1 MGGEWQD
8 TTIGEIASPARN
20 SLVGGPFGSNL
31 VSRDYTDNGVPVI
44 RGQNMDQ
51 RWIAGVFVYVTPEK
65 ADALRANLARPGDIV
80 FTQRGTLGQVS
91 LVPGEPY
98 ALYLVSQSQMKLT
111 VNAARAD
118 HVFIYYAC
126 RSPQQREIIRQNAIQ
141 TGVPHINLGILRRLP
156 IRLPPLGEQRA
167 IVQLL
172 GTLDD
177 KIELN
182 GRMNEKLEMR
192 ARALFKSWFVD
203 FDPVRAKAEGRDHGL
218 PEPLANLF
226 PARLVD
232 SELGE
237 IPEGWEIG
245 PLDSVLV
252 LQRGFDL
259 PSTKRTAGAYPVLAA
274 SGPSGTHNEFMVH
287 GPGVT
292 TGRSGVLG
300 RVFYVHEDYWPLN
313 TSLWVREFR
322 RSLPAFAFY
331 LLRGLDLGLFNAG
344 SAVPTLHRNHLHYLP
359 TLIPPMRLIAA
370 FERIATLSLKRQK
383 LNDDQSVTLAALR
396 DTLLPKLISGELRIH
411 DAKRMI
417 ERHA

>member
-1 MGGEWQD
+1 MVLLRPDPDWVNPSYLRYWLNSAHLQAHVSGHRDGSVAERLNLP
-8 TTIGEIASPARN
+8 TIRQLPVCLP
-20 SLVGGPFGSNL
+20 SLVE
-31 VSRDYTDNGVPVI
+31 
-44 RGQNMDQ
+44 QQ
-51 RWIAGVFVYVTPEK
+51 AIAGM
-65 ADALRANLARPGDIV
+65 
-80 FTQRGTLGQVS
+80 LG
-91 LVPGEPY
+91 
-98 ALYLVSQSQMKLT
+98 
-111 VNAARAD
+111 R
-118 HVFIYYAC
+118 
-126 RSPQQREIIRQNAIQ
+126 
-141 TGVPHINLGILRRLP
+141 
-156 IRLPPLGEQRA
+156 
-167 IVQLL
+167 
-172 GTLDD
+172 LDD

-182 GRMNEKLEMR
+182 RQMSETLGLISE
-192 ARALFKSWFVD
+192 ALFKSWFVD
-203 FDPVRAKAEGRDHGL
+203 FDPVRAKAESRDHGL

-226 PARLVD
+226 AARLVD

-344 SAVPTLHRNHLHYLP
+344 SAVPTLNRNHLHDLP
-359 TLIPPMRLIAA
+359 TLIPPMGLIAA
-370 FERIATLSLKRQK
+370 FERIAKLSLKRQK
-383 LNDDQSVTLAALR
+383 LNDDHSVALAALR

-417 ERHA
+417 ERNA